1 MSDREA
7 TPEDRAAIVAA
18 VARLRAGIMAVVFGA
33 TGGIG
38 LFVATAWLLVR
49 GGPDVGLHLGLL
61 GQYFP
66 GYRVTWPGAFV
77 GLFYG
82 GAIGAV
88 LGWFLAW
95 VYNRLASLRV
105 APFAAPKA

>member
-7 TPEDRAAIVAA
+7 TPEDRATIAAA

-49 GGPDVGLHLGLL
+49 GGPDVGAHLSLL

-77 GLFYG
+77 GLLYG
-82 GAIGAV
+82 TAVGGV
-88 LGWFLAW
+88 LGWSIAW
-95 VYNRLASLRV
+95 VYNRLASFRNREEHW
-105 APFAAPKA
+105 